1 MKNKIIIIS
10 ITVLCL
16 VISLI
21 ALLLSNNNKKK
32 DKTNIDKIDKTSS
45 IEEKVE
51 VVEEEP
57 IIELEQE
64 IIESVQET
72 PVQEEPKQ
80 ESKQTANKET
90 TVKKKE
96 TTQTPKQE
104 TKSVE
109 QQPVSEKKE
118 ESGVVDSSGNAVKE
132 EQVKTV
138 VKQPWEQIGI
148 SEYDWYHKPVYSWM
162 RIDYD
167 VSNCGSKANCEALCM
182 SDAEELAFT
191 ENVSCIQVYS
201 HSGAYLGE
209 MLKKE

>member
-21 ALLLSNNNKKK
+21 VLLLSNNNKKK

-45 IEEKVE
+45 VEEKVE

-80 ESKQTANKET
+80 ENKQTANKET

-148 SEYDWYHKPVYSWM
+148 SEYDWYHKPVYNWM

-167 VSNCGSKANCEALCM
+167 VSSCGSKANCEALCM